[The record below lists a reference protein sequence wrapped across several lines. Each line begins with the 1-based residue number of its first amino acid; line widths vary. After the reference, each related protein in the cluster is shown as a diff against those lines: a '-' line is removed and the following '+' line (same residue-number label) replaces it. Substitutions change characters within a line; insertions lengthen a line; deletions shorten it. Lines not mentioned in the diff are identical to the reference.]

1 MSLNLIPD
9 YKFETFDAVTAE
21 FLLSIGAKCVLLD
34 IDNTLE
40 PYENPKPG
48 ERVLAWLASLD
59 NVGISYAIISN
70 NNSERVEIFTSG
82 LDITA
87 YAVSCKPFKRNLLRA
102 MAELKVTACE
112 TVFIGDQ
119 IFTDVWA
126 AHNAGARAIIVP
138 PIEDKKDIFTRF
150 KRFLE
155 RPFMKQYEKRKGR

>member
-1 MSLNLIPD
+1 MSFNLIPD

-48 ERVLAWLASLD
+48 EKVLSWLSSLD

-70 NNSERVEIFTSG
+70 NNNERVENFTAG
-82 LDITA
+82 LNIVA
-87 YAVSCKPFKRNLLRA
+87 YAMSCKPFKRSLLRA
-102 MAELKVTACE
+102 MAELKVSAVE

-138 PIEDKKDIFTRF
+138 PIKDKKDVFTRF
-150 KRFLE
+150 KRLLE